1 MYNLN
6 PLMRP
11 VLITGP
17 EVVFHAPTKHTLDIR
32 TIEQSI
38 IVAEERFIRPALGDA
53 LYEAIIESKNLEVTD
68 ANRAT
73 LQVNMPTGITL
84 ANGDLVNALE
94 QLSVANQQLWKMHLW
109 KLVAECVMML
119 ATPEGFVQFSSEGVV
134 HTNPTAGPLTSGNVI
149 TPSLGSIKWAM
160 DKKLMDRIDPLTE
173 AMHNWLCKRKEDY
186 PLYDKPCDCDS
197 KGTAHQRRTDFVL
210 GIYDEDE
217 DGGCE
222 C

>member
-1 MYNLN
+1 MYNIN

-53 LYEAIIESKNLEVTD
+53 FYEALIQQKNNEVTD
-68 ANRAT
+68 VNQNQIQEYFPNDSLYHGLYINSFTLLNTANKA
-73 LQVNMPTGITL
+73 
-84 ANGDLVNALE
+84 
-94 QLSVANQQLWKMHLW
+94 LWKMHLW
-109 KLVAECVMML
+109 KLAAECVLML

-134 HTNPTAGPLTSGNVI
+134 HSNPTAGPLTSGNVI
-149 TPSLGSIKWAM
+149 TPSLSAVKWSM
-160 DKKLMDRIDPLTE
+160 DKKLMDRIDPLME
-173 AMHNWLCKRKEDY
+173 AMHNWICQRKTNY
-186 PLYDKPCDCDS
+186 PLYQKPCDCDS
-197 KGTAHQRRTDFVL
+197 KGVAQQRRTDLIL
-210 GIYDEDE
+210 GIYDEE
-217 DGGCE
+217 EGGCE